1 MRKIAKIYKT
11 QLNPTKTHIVNRLI
25 GTGDLYASWRLLDR
39 GGEVGIES
47 LVCLAAAGELYQIPL
62 TYRARKISDDTTLL
76 TLEHGVLGCRW
87 VSPMTKDRVAIGE
100 LLDTVLGQE
109 QGALPSQREVHVLD
123 VRGEGNHRFGQWN
136 LNTVQINASTL
147 YTCTGS
153 IEIDGIRRNF
163 VVDFPEK
170 LQDAATYVPAPGE
183 LLLVG
188 EWEENPAQEYVVA
201 TVRFP

>member
-1 MRKIAKIYKT
+1 M
-11 QLNPTKTHIVNRLI
+11 
-25 GTGDLYASWRLLDR
+25 
-39 GGEVGIES
+39 
-47 LVCLAAAGELYQIPL
+47 

-76 TLEHGVLGCRW
+76 TLEHGVLGRRW
-87 VSPMTKDRVAIGE
+87 VSPMTIDRVAIGE
-100 LLDTVLGQE
+100 LLDTVLGKE

-123 VRGEGNHRFGQWN
+123 IRGEGHHRFGQWN

-153 IEIDGIRRNF
+153 IEIDGIRRIF

-170 LQDAATYVPAPGE
+170 LQDAAAYVPIPGE

-188 EWEENPAQEYVVA
+188 AWEENPAQEYVVA